1 MAQSILVFD
10 FGSNEDAAQQ
20 ARLKLEGWTQAFRL
34 GKKILLKF
42 DRERSAEGA
51 KAEEAKG
58 DEASGEGAS
67 GEGKPA
73 KGKAAPKKSPAKAAA
88 KQSEAKDAPSKDK
101 KDPAGS
107 GIRLLVRLDF
117 SGHEKL
123 SHHRWLARIPSE
135 EPFKSAKSEIIL
147 HTDPGFA
154 LTAERFDLLG

>member
-1 MAQSILVFD
+1 MAQSIMVFD

-42 DRERSAEGA
+42 DRERSGEGS
-51 KAEEAKG
+51 
-58 DEASGEGAS
+58 DEDSGPASAEGAS
-67 GEGKPA
+67 GEGKSA
-73 KGKAAPKKSPAKAAA
+73 KGKAAPKKSAAKAAA
-88 KQSEAKDAPSKDK
+88 KQGESKDAKE
-101 KDPAGS
+101 PAGS

-135 EPFKSAKSEIIL
+135 EPFKSAMSEIIL
-147 HTDPGFA
+147 HTDPGFPSA
-154 LTAERFDLLG
+154 TERFDLLG

>member
-1 MAQSILVFD
+1 MAQSILIFD

-20 ARLKLEGWTQAFRL
+20 ARHKLEGWTQAFRL

-42 DRERSAEGA
+42 DRERSAEDSG
-51 KAEEAKG
+51 KDG
-58 DEASGEGAS
+58 GQPSGTASVEGAS
-67 GEGKPA
+67 GEGKSA
-73 KGKAAPKKSPAKAAA
+73 KGKAAPKKSAAKAAT
-88 KQSEAKDAPSKDK
+88 KQGETKDAKE
-101 KDPAGS
+101 PASS

-135 EPFKSAKSEIIL
+135 EPFKSAKREIIL

-154 LTAERFDLLG
+154 LATERFDSLS

>member
-10 FGSNEDAAQQ
+10 FGTNEDAAQQ

-42 DRERSAEGA
+42 DRERSADDSA
-51 KAEEAKG
+51 KDSSKDGGPSSEPAA
-58 DEASGEGAS
+58 
-67 GEGKPA
+67 GEGKSA
-73 KGKAAPKKSPAKAAA
+73 KGKSAPKKSSAKAAA
-88 KQSEAKDAPSKDK
+88 KKDEAKDAK
-101 KDPAGS
+101 KPAGS

-135 EPFKSAKSEIIL
+135 EPFKSAMSEIIL
-147 HTDPGFA
+147 HTDPGFPSV
-154 LTAERFDLLG
+154 TERFDLLG

>member
-51 KAEEAKG
+51 K
-58 DEASGEGAS
+58 GEGAKGEDAA
-67 GEGKPA
+67 GEGKS
-73 KGKAAPKKSPAKAAA
+73 APKKSPAKVAA
-88 KQSEAKDAPSKDK
+88 KKDEAEDA
-101 KDPAGS
+101 KDPANS

-135 EPFKSAKSEIIL
+135 EPFKSAMSEIIL
-147 HTDPGFA
+147 HTDPGFPSA
-154 LTAERFDLLG
+154 TERFDLLG

>member
-1 MAQSILVFD
+1 MAQSILIFD

-20 ARLKLEGWTQAFRL
+20 ARHKLEGWTQAFRL

-42 DRERSAEGA
+42 DRERSAEDSG
-51 KAEEAKG
+51 KDG
-58 DEASGEGAS
+58 GPASGEAAP
-67 GEGKPA
+67 GEGKSA

-88 KQSEAKDAPSKDK
+88 KRDEAKREESKDAK
-101 KDPAGS
+101 EPANS
-107 GIRLLVRLDF
+107 NIQLLVRLDF

-135 EPFKSAKSEIIL
+135 EPFKSAKREIIL

-154 LTAERFDLLG
+154 LATERFDSLS

>member
-10 FGSNEDAAQQ
+10 FGTNEDAAQQ

-51 KAEEAKG
+51 K
-58 DEASGEGAS
+58 GEGAKEEDAAGEGAA
-67 GEGKPA
+67 GEGKSA
-73 KGKAAPKKSPAKAAA
+73 KGKAAPKKSPAKAVA
-88 KQSEAKDAPSKDK
+88 KKDETKDAKE
-101 KDPAGS
+101 PAGS

-135 EPFKSAKSEIIL
+135 EPFKSAMSEIIL
-147 HTDPGFA
+147 HTDPGFPSA
-154 LTAERFDLLG
+154 TERFDLLG